1 MWVIVHVFSGLAL
14 GAALGGRG
22 PEPTTSLLVVLPAA
36 LVAHALLDLIPHWDY
51 TRSRLRALWAVID
64 VLAAVALVMGAWWSG
79 ALPGWLAL
87 VGAVSALPD
96 LDVLDAVVPVDKG
109 GRWFPSHW
117 RRFPHGQCRA
127 AWGIPIQVGVIVLSA
142 VVVAGS

>member
-14 GAALGGRG
+14 GAALGGHG
-22 PEPTTSLLVVLPAA
+22 HKPTMSLPALLPLA
-36 LVAHALLDLIPHWDY
+36 LVAHVVLDLVPHWDY
-51 TRSRLRALWAVID
+51 TRSRLRALWAVVD
-64 VLAAVALVMGAWWSG
+64 VVTSGALIIGAWSSG
-79 ALPGWLAL
+79 VLPGWLVL

-96 LDVLDAVVPVDKG
+96 LDVLDAVLPVRKG
-109 GRWFPSHW
+109 RRWFPSHW

-142 VVVAGS
+142 VVLVG

>member
-22 PEPTTSLLVVLPAA
+22 AEPTTSLLVLLPLA
-36 LVAHALLDLIPHWDY
+36 LVAHAALDLVPHWDY
-51 TRSRLRALWAVID
+51 TRSRLRALWAVVD
-64 VLAAVALVMGAWWSG
+64 VLAAAVLVIAALRWE

-87 VGAVSALPD
+87 VGVVSALPD
-96 LDVLDAVVPVDKG
+96 LDVLDAVLPVSKG
-109 GRWFPSHW
+109 RRWFPSHW

-127 AWGIPIQVGVIVLSA
+127 AWGIPIQVGVMVLSA
-142 VVVAGS
+142 VVLAG

>member
-14 GAALGGRG
+14 GAALGGSG
-22 PEPTTSLLVVLPAA
+22 HEPTMSLLILLPLA
-36 LVAHALLDLIPHWDY
+36 LVAHAVLDLVPHWDY
-51 TRSRLRALWAVID
+51 TRSRLRALWAVVD
-64 VLAAVALVMGAWWSG
+64 VVAAGALVIGLWWSG

-87 VGAVSALPD
+87 VGVVSALPD

-127 AWGIPIQVGVIVLSA
+127 AWGIPIQMGVIVLSA
-142 VVVAGS
+142 AVLVG

>member
-22 PEPTTSLLVVLPAA
+22 HEPTMSLLVLLPLA
-36 LVAHALLDLIPHWDY
+36 LVVHMLLDLVPHWDY
-51 TRSRLRALWAVID
+51 TRSRLRALWAVVD
-64 VLAAVALVMGAWWSG
+64 VLAAAVLVIAALWSH

-87 VGAVSALPD
+87 VGVVSALPD

-142 VVVAGS
+142 VVLAG